1 MDLSR
6 IESFQ
11 DAVVTVMGLGRNKRG
26 SGLDAAK
33 WLMRHGAQTVITDLK
48 DSAELKESVDVVMAA
63 YSELRAQVTD
73 HTVYQPIFVLG
84 EHRREDFVNVQCV
97 VQNPGVPS
105 EAEYIRE
112 AKANGI
118 AIESDVSLFFR
129 FYPHP
134 TIAVTGTKGKTTTS
148 VMLGE
153 MLRGL
158 DAEALIGGNIQRSPL
173 ASLDEL
179 VAKEQ
184 PTPVVIELSSWMLES
199 MPGAWSDMRRGAD
212 IAVLTN
218 VYPDHLDRYSGSFD
232 AYKKSKHIIFEH
244 QSPDQATVLNYD
256 QSDVRAM
263 ESLVKGKL
271 FWFSTMAMMHDG
283 CYVKDGNV
291 VFIQDGVETSVLPVA
306 EVALQG
312 ESRMENV
319 LSAVCAAM
327 LRGVP
332 VPAIQKVLREFVGS
346 KDREELVRE
355 VDEITYINDTNAVTG
370 DAAAEAMAH
379 VAGSSRKD
387 VVFIAGGAVSGS
399 AYQTLADAAVK
410 SSKLV
415 ILFPGEA
422 SLRIE
427 EALAG
432 RVPVEHVG
440 TMREAVRK
448 ARSIA
453 QKGDVVLL
461 SPAASSEG
469 MFVSDYERGEVF
481 REEVR
486 NL

>member
-1 MDLSR
+1 MDLSK
-6 IESFQ
+6 IENFQ

-33 WLMRHGAQTVITDLK
+33 WLMKHGAQTVITDLK
-48 DSAELKESVDVVMAA
+48 DSEELKESVELVMAA
-63 YSELRAQVTD
+63 YEELRTQVKDRTI
-73 HTVYQPIFVLG
+73 YQPIFVLG

-105 EAEYIRE
+105 ESEYVAE
-112 AKANGI
+112 AKQNGI

-129 FYPHP
+129 FFPHP

-148 VMLGE
+148 IMIGE
-153 MLRGL
+153 MLRGM
-158 DAEALIGGNIQRSPL
+158 DAEALIAGNIQRSPI

-179 VAKEQ
+179 IAKGR

-218 VYPDHLDRYSGSFD
+218 VYPDHLDRYHGSFD
-232 AYKKSKHIIFEH
+232 DYKKSKHIIFEH
-244 QSPDQATVLNYD
+244 QSADQATVLNYD
-256 QSDVRAM
+256 HADVRAM

-271 FWFSTMAMMHDG
+271 YWFSTTAMVHDG
-283 CYVKDGNV
+283 CYVKDGNI
-291 VFIQDGVETSVLPVA
+291 VFVKDDAETVVLPVA

-332 VPAIQKVLREFVGS
+332 VPAVQKVLREFVGS
-346 KDREELVRE
+346 MDREELVRE
-355 VDEITYINDTNAVTG
+355 VDEITYINDTNAITS
-370 DAAAEAMAH
+370 DAAAAAIAH
-379 VAGSSRKD
+379 VAGSTRRD
-387 VVFIAGGAVSGS
+387 VVLIAGGSTSGS
-399 AYQTLADAAVK
+399 AYQALADAAVK
-410 SSKLV
+410 SAKLV

-427 EALAG
+427 EAVAG
-432 RVPVEHVG
+432 KVPVEHVG

-469 MFVSDYERGEVF
+469 MFASDYERGEMF